1 VVVCSSVA
9 VHVTALTPRVGG
21 TNYNSCRAMR
31 ISILWMLLSVA
42 AWPARGLELVTVA
55 QLEQRL
61 AARQPSDAAKPMQ
74 ALRDYQLSELLGSL
88 ELTERLSDARR
99 ARIEQKL
106 QTGTQGKQALQLL
119 ADRSAFLDPPADEL
133 PALPAP
139 DAETQ
144 KRLIASAGSNVL
156 KNLKRLPNFFATRT
170 TVHYSGVPVDMNRNS
185 LGMRVGMYSEG
196 EASREITF
204 RDGEEVIDPMKAKP
218 ADEVVE
224 AGFETW
230 GEFGPE
236 PLVILMD
243 AARSTIEFNHWEN
256 ASTGVVAV
264 FHFSVPRIGS
274 HYEVHYKCPTTEP
287 FHDNPAYHGSFSI
300 DPATGALMRIT
311 LETESQPGDPITHVA
326 SVIEYSPMVI
336 GERSYVCPVRSLA
349 TAVEEVGA
357 CAAKHR
363 NPKLDQPVLMLNESS
378 FTDYH
383 RLGSTARILG
393 NSTDTPAAPD
403 EKHQ

>member
-1 VVVCSSVA
+1 
-9 VHVTALTPRVGG
+9 
-21 TNYNSCRAMR
+21 
-31 ISILWMLLSVA
+31 MLLAVA
-42 AWPARGLELVTVA
+42 AWPAHALERVTVA

-61 AARQPSDAAKPMQ
+61 AAQQPSSAAKPMQ
-74 ALRDYQLSELLGSL
+74 ALRDYQLSELLGNL
-88 ELTERLSDARR
+88 ELTERLSSARLE
-99 ARIEQKL
+99 RIEQKL
-106 QTGTQGKQALQLL
+106 QAGVQGKQALQLL
-119 ADRSAFLDPPADEL
+119 ADRSAILDPPADEL
-133 PALPAP
+133 PTLPPP

-170 TVHYSGVPVDMNRNS
+170 TVHYSGVPADMNRNP
-185 LGMRVGMYSEG
+185 LGMRVGVSREG
-196 EASREITF
+196 ESSREITF
-204 RDGEEVIDPMKAKP
+204 REGEEVIDPMKTKA
-218 ADEVVE
+218 ADDVIE

-243 AARSTIEFNHWEN
+243 AAHNAIDFNHWEN
-256 ASTGVVAV
+256 TPSGVVAV

-274 HYEVHYKCPTTEP
+274 HYEVHYKCPTTEA
-287 FHDNPAYHGSFSI
+287 FNDNPAYHGSFSI
-300 DPATGALMRIT
+300 DPATGAVMRIT
-311 LETESQPGDPITHVA
+311 LETESRPGDPITHVA

-357 CAAKHR
+357 CAARHR
-363 NPKLDQPVLMLNESS
+363 NPKLDQPILMINESS

-393 NSTDTPAAPD
+393 NSVDTPIPPE